1 LGHHLFKIEAGG
13 LLCLFLED
21 KEAPKRGGLWQPHSQ
36 KFCLQSDK
44 GISEKSLYIESK
56 VSPVYNNFIPL
67 YTLDSFNSKI
77 IILNLF

>member
-1 LGHHLFKIEAGG
+1 MIEAGG
-13 LLCLFLED
+13 LLFS
-21 KEAPKRGGLWQPHSQ
+21 WQTKKPQRKVVYGNLTQ
-36 KFCLQSDK
+36 KFCLRSDK
-44 GISEKSLYIESK
+44 GRSDKSLYIESK